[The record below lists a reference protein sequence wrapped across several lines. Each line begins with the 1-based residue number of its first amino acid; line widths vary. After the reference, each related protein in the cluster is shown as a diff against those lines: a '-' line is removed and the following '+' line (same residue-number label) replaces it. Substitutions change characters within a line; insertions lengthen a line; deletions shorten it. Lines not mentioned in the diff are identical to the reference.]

1 MKNQI
6 EDYLYALK
14 EVYGIDLSVDD
25 MDFILDRSIDVAK
38 EIPIALS

>member
-14 EVYGIDLSVDD
+14 EVYGIDLKPDD
-25 MDFILDRSIDVAK
+25 MDFILDKSVEIAK
-38 EIPIALS
+38 AM